1 MSAMSVRECEHFM
14 RAYNCLSRMALFAP
28 PPKPPPTP
36 LPFLVLVHI
45 DEDDIRVNLLS
56 DGTEVQHPSLSE
68 MHLLCVCSTRT
79 RKVVILISEQSQR
92 ACTPHHPTTW
102 ATRVIHPQHPQRQQ
116 LGQQGRFTHSTHKG
130 KKLHM
135 HTHTHTNTH
144 LQLGPRCDRRELG
157 PSHLA
162 IPGTSPP

>member
-1 MSAMSVRECEHFM
+1 M
-14 RAYNCLSRMALFAP
+14 YTT
-28 PPKPPPTP
+28 PPT
-36 LPFLVLVHI
+36 
-45 DEDDIRVNLLS
+45 
-56 DGTEVQHPSLSE
+56 
-68 MHLLCVCSTRT
+68 
-79 RKVVILISEQSQR
+79 K
-92 ACTPHHPTTW
+92 ATTW